1 MAAAGGFS
9 LSKAGFLPCS
19 LAIERNWMPIATVSG
34 IFRAFLMAGM
44 KVLEFIL
51 LQEYIIQPM
60 HSDLVAWHALGCL
73 WMDMRCLEL
82 ANWSASSMPNR
93 ASGT

>member
-1 MAAAGGFS
+1 
-9 LSKAGFLPCS
+9 
-19 LAIERNWMPIATVSG
+19 MPIATVSG

-60 HSDLVAWHALGCL
+60 HSDLAACHALGCL
-73 WMDMRCLEL
+73 WMDMWCLKF
-82 ANWSASSMPNR
+82 ANWSASSMPNW

>member
-9 LSKAGFLPCS
+9 LSKAGFLPFS

-51 LQEYIIQPM
+51 LQE
-60 HSDLVAWHALGCL
+60 
-73 WMDMRCLEL
+73 
-82 ANWSASSMPNR
+82 
-93 ASGT
+93 

>member
-1 MAAAGGFS
+1 
-9 LSKAGFLPCS
+9 LPFS
-19 LAIERNWMPIATVSG
+19 LAIERNWMPIVTMSG
-34 IFRAFLMAGM
+34 ILTAFLMAGM

-60 HSDLVAWHALGCL
+60 HSDLEAWRALGCL
-73 WMDMRCLEL
+73 WKDMRYLEL
-82 ANWSASSMPNR
+82 ANWSARFMPNR

>member
-9 LSKAGFLPCS
+9 LSKVGFLPFS
-19 LAIERNWMPIATVSG
+19 FAIDRNWMPIVTVSG
-34 IFRAFLMAGM
+34 ILRAFLMAGM

-51 LQEYIIQPM
+51 LQKYIIQPM
-60 HSDLVAWHALGCL
+60 HLDLAAWHALGCL
-73 WMDMRCLEL
+73 WMDMQCLEL
-82 ANWSASSMPNR
+82 ANWSASSMPNG